1 MTIEHLDEILGHHAL
16 FKGLS
21 LAVLGSWVLG
31 STVWGV
37 FAEGVPHAATMGAV
51 GIAALVANVVSA
63 LLLFRFRDGDVS
75 HGRSHLAGEDQY
87 SCPGLGR
94 WSVWG
99 RSDCL
104 LLGPP

>member
-1 MTIEHLDEILGHHAL
+1 MGGTDGEAPTVAREYIDAQCD
-16 FKGLS
+16 
-21 LAVLGSWVLG
+21 
-31 STVWGV
+31 STAWNG
-37 FAEGVPHAATMGAV
+37 
-51 GIAALVANVVSA
+51 
-63 LLLFRFRDGDVS
+63 FRFRDGDVS